1 MEPVNPKR
9 VFPTAAEITVGAA
22 LGCNIAWVS
31 MSFKS
36 MSLFAS
42 YHHGESLLDTTYL
55 ISIIAVT
62 LTLALA
68 GIADR
73 ATGRFLKSKL
83 SLYLLPFGVCAST
96 LLMPLA
102 GFEGI
107 AGTAFVS
114 LAGVLSGV
122 FSGLF
127 LIRFGMSFSLLPM
140 RAIVTGAAS
149 AHILSTLLFALF
161 LLFSPFEACVFAAS
175 MPLIAAVLLEFGM
188 KNIGLAPQEA
198 PCPLDQQTPI
208 EDPLERRDWAHLVT
222 RLGLCALL
230 VGFANEAVRTLYIQM
245 GIASV
250 GGTVYAFT
258 QALVAFGVTAGAIA
272 IALILLNSR
281 SERMAKNCYHAIV
294 VFLVI
299 GALLL
304 PLPLV
309 YPDSS
314 AYLPYAANAAA
325 YQCFSLFMWVI
336 VTGVCN
342 RYASVRIRTFSFA
355 RAAWAVGPLLGM
367 LLGRF
372 VLHQHGIQL
381 ASAFPIMLVSA
392 LVILLVSSAV
402 FTESDLLK
410 AMDIIPLERK
420 RRFQEKC
427 LKVVDRYGPTERETE
442 ILIMFAKGR
451 NLPCVQDQLCLSKST
466 VSTHRQH
473 IYQKLGI
480 HSQQELINLV
490 QEID

>member
-1 MEPVNPKR
+1 
-9 VFPTAAEITVGAA
+9 
-22 LGCNIAWVS
+22 
-31 MSFKS
+31 
-36 MSLFAS
+36 
-42 YHHGESLLDTTYL
+42 
-55 ISIIAVT
+55 
-62 LTLALA
+62 
-68 GIADR
+68 
-73 ATGRFLKSKL
+73 
-83 SLYLLPFGVCAST
+83 
-96 LLMPLA
+96 MPLA

-114 LAGVLSGV
+114 LAGRFVGRV
-122 FSGLF
+122 FGTVPHQ
-127 LIRFGMSFSLLPM
+127 IRHELQLLPM

-314 AYLPYAANAAA
+314 AYLLRRECGRLPMLQLVYVGHRDGRM
-325 YQCFSLFMWVI
+325 QS
-336 VTGVCN
+336 
-342 RYASVRIRTFSFA
+342 IRVGQDTHVSFA

-367 LLGRF
+367 LLAGSCF
-372 VLHQHGIQL
+372 TSTHPACFSFSHHAGFGFGH
-381 ASAFPIMLVSA
+381 SAGEQRRVHRIGSA
-392 LVILLVSSAV
+392 
-402 FTESDLLK
+402 ESD
-410 AMDIIPLERK
+410 
-420 RRFQEKC
+420 
-427 LKVVDRYGPTERETE
+427 G
-442 ILIMFAKGR
+442 
-451 NLPCVQDQLCLSKST
+451 
-466 VSTHRQH
+466 H
-473 IYQKLGI
+473 
-480 HSQQELINLV
+480 HSA
-490 QEID
+490 